1 MQAVVRTALLV
12 GLTCACSG
20 GAPAV
25 PEGTLPTDSST
36 SAGLHVPWST
46 SPAIPRS
53 AGGDVTIQSAVFRID
68 SLRVIGDA
76 GPGDPRTSEFFF
88 ETKWSASNQP
98 DTIDFSDAPTGLYS
112 QVTVQIDGHLVDY
125 SYEITGTAVVSGETK
140 NFEIHDRNALT
151 ANINISTMLDPGG
164 QAIVP
169 IRVRFDD
176 ALGVVDFSTLRT
188 DDGVL
193 QLDTFDAQ
201 MPAFRDKLT
210 TSIQLGDGGTH

>member
-20 GAPAV
+20 KAPVAPDATSPPDGAS
-25 PEGTLPTDSST
+25 G
-36 SAGLHVPWST
+36 AGLHVPWST
-46 SPAIPRS
+46 SPTIPGS
-53 AGGDVTIQSAVFRID
+53 AGGDVTIQSALFRID

-88 ETKWSASNQP
+88 ETKWSDSSQP
-98 DTIDFSDAPTGLYS
+98 DTIDFPDAPTGLYS

-125 SYEITGTAVVSGETK
+125 SYEINGTAVVSGETK
-140 NFEIHDRNALT
+140 NFQIHDRNALT
-151 ANINISTMLDPGG
+151 ANINISTTLDPGG

-176 ALGVVDFSTLRT
+176 ALGVIDFSTLRI
-188 DDGVL
+188 DDGIL
-193 QLDTFDAQ
+193 ELDTFDAQ